1 MDAHPDLV
9 VAPGQCGVLQ
19 INKCLSVQL
28 RAELED
34 PLGVPPP
41 VEAEHHQVGHI
52 GPSIICDRQPFV
64 TLSPTGCQRRAIT
77 SITRVGQG

>member
-1 MDAHPDLV
+1 MRTLT
-9 VAPGQCGVLQ
+9 
-19 INKCLSVQL
+19 LSSRQASAASSRSTSAFPVQL

-34 PLGVPPP
+34 LLGVPPP